1 MWTNPVRVDVQP
13 LVMPAQQQ
21 EMILEGLNTEGL
33 TLDAV
38 QGKPRGVGHKT
49 ETKNAPARPR
59 AVGQNRRTTLAET
72 QRVGAFD
79 LKQVFDDGDAIYA
92 YWKSGEPAHDVRV
105 RGGMVVWCGCEDARF
120 RPKPEGCKHV
130 RLYRQQEEGPGLIAA
145 AAKAAAEF
153 ESAWA
158 YHQLGIASDDE
169 CSAAFARLEVARAEM
184 RKVVCL

>member
-1 MWTNPVRVDVQP
+1 MWSDPIRVDVP
-13 LVMPAQQQ
+13 PMAIPAPQQ
-21 EMILEGLNTEGL
+21 EMILEGL

-38 QGKPRGVGHKT
+38 QGKPRGIRNGT
-49 ETKNAPARPR
+49 RPR
-59 AVGQNRRTTLAET
+59 AVDRRMTLAET

-79 LKQVFDDGDAIYA
+79 LKQVFDDGDAIYI
-92 YWKSGEPAHDVRV
+92 YCKSGESAHDVRV
-105 RGGMVVWCGCEDARF
+105 RGGAVVWCGCEDARF

-130 RLYRQQEEGPGLIAA
+130 FLYRQQEEGPGLIAA

-158 YHQLGIASDDE
+158 YHQMGIASDDE

-184 RKVVCL
+184 QKVVCL